1 MLKKLLKKVS
11 AVVMTLSIFSLLG
24 CSSIDQNQ
32 AEEMESLLQ
41 KKYGEEFEVTHIGG
55 RWGTG
60 TNDTVTTY
68 VHPKK
73 KKDVVFKAVMS
84 KDGEL
89 IADGYIPGLISQ
101 DFNQIVE
108 SELSKEG
115 IVSHT
120 NTASVGANSS
130 SETNTKITVKEYV
143 KIYNP
148 EYFAATMIVK
158 EAADITP
165 EKFEQA
171 VQAAYKAG
179 LNKPYQVK
187 IYVIAKND
195 YEKCLENFKTEPDVT
210 DAWYIDYDVVKK
222 ITAVVDGN
230 GFNYLIKKPS
240 AKEGE

>member
-11 AVVMTLSIFSLLG
+11 AVVMALSIFSLLG

-41 KKYGEEFEVTHIGG
+41 KKYDEEFVVTHIGG

-101 DFNQIVE
+101 AFNQIVE

-120 NTASVGANSS
+120 NTASMGADSS
-130 SETNTKITVKEYV
+130 SETNTKISVEKYV
-143 KIYNP
+143 KTYKP
-148 EYFAATMIVK
+148 DYFAADMIVK

-165 EKFEQA
+165 KKFENA
-171 VQAAYKAG
+171 LRAAYKAG
-179 LNKPYQVK
+179 LNTNYQVG
-187 IYVIAKND
+187 IYVIAKDD
-195 YEKCLENFKTEPDVT
+195 YEKCLENFKIEPDVT
-210 DAWYIDYDVVKK
+210 DAWYIDYDVVKQ
-222 ITAVVDGN
+222 IDAVVDGN

-240 AKEGE
+240 PKEGE